1 MWWRELQAISTSVP
15 EFSSPGELLTVD
27 PTADVAD
34 GAILDATRGPIIIGA
49 GTKICHGAYLQ
60 GPIVIGSDCLI
71 GNLAI
76 VRGPTRIGDGTRIGF
91 ATEIK
96 NAIIEERV
104 AIGPQCF
111 VADSKIE
118 NDAYLGAQVRTS
130 NHRLDK
136 ATVKVMA
143 DGEAVDTG
151 LDKLG
156 YVFKSSITGK
166 AIEKATLPQ
175 LEQFMAIFPEAVRG
189 LISERVRLEDA
200 PELLRRPGGIKQVVS
215 LTR

>member
-27 PTADVAD
+27 PTADIAD

-71 GNLAI
+71 GNVAI

-156 YVFKSSITGK
+156 CLIGARAALGIQVIILPGRVIAPDSIFAPRIT
-166 AIEKATLPQ
+166 IERNLPPGRYRPTQQ
-175 LEQFMAIFPEAVRG
+175 LESF
-189 LISERVRLEDA
+189 
-200 PELLRRPGGIKQVVS
+200 
-215 LTR
+215 